1 MFAAVINS
9 VVPIFGLILLGW
21 LCGKRGLL
29 NATATDALNR
39 FVVYLALP
47 ALLFVA
53 MARADLEAM
62 AEIGFVAS
70 FTLGTLITTLIYLW
84 LSRKQGL
91 ADLPR
96 MINGMS
102 VSYANAGFM
111 GIPLILLV
119 FGDKALPIA
128 IIGTVL
134 TVAVQFGCTIVVIE
148 IQRAR
153 GGSLLPA
160 IKKVSLSLLKNPILV
175 ATVLGILSSALEIR
189 LPESVIGGIDL
200 LGAAATP
207 CALLTIGLFLA
218 QTTVPAGS
226 GSVMQ
231 IVILK
236 LFVHPLAVGILAI
249 GVFELDPLWA
259 WCAILATALPVGT
272 GPFMLANLYQQDAA
286 LSARAILIS
295 TLGSVIT
302 LSALIAWVNIQ
313 GIT

>member
-9 VVPIFGLILLGW
+9 VVPIFGLIFLGW

-39 FVVYLALP
+39 FVIYLALP

-53 MARADLEAM
+53 MARADLNAM
-62 AEIGFVAS
+62 AELGFVAS
-70 FTLGTLITTLIYLW
+70 FTLGTIFTTLIYVW
-84 LSRKQGL
+84 LSRNDGL

-119 FGDKALPIA
+119 FGDQALPIA

-134 TVAVQFGCTIVVIE
+134 TVAVQFGYTIVIIE

-153 GGSLLPA
+153 GRSLLPA
-160 IKKVSLSLLKNPILV
+160 LKKVALSLLKNPILV
-175 ATVLGILSSALEIR
+175 ATLLGILCSALGIS
-189 LPESVIGGIDL
+189 LPVSIVSGIDL

-218 QTTVPAGS
+218 QTTVPAS
-226 GSVMQ
+226 TGSVLK
-231 IVILK
+231 IVSLK
-236 LFVHPLAVGILAI
+236 LFVHPLAVGVLAI
-249 GVFELDPLWA
+249 GVFDLDPLWS

-295 TLGSVIT
+295 TIGSVMT
-302 LSALIAWVNIQ
+302 LTALIAWVNIQ
-313 GIT
+313 GIA

>member
-21 LCGKRGLL
+21 ICGKRGLL
-29 NATATDALNR
+29 SATATDALNR

-53 MARADLEAM
+53 MARADLDAM
-62 AEIGFVAS
+62 AELGFVAS
-70 FTLGTLITTLIYLW
+70 FVLGTVTTTFIYLW
-84 LSRKQGL
+84 ISRRQRL
-91 ADLPR
+91 ASIPR

-128 IIGTVL
+128 IIGAVL
-134 TVAVQFGCTIVVIE
+134 TVAVQFGYTIVVIE

-160 IKKVSLSLLKNPILV
+160 LKKVSLSLVKNPILV
-175 ATVLGILSSALEIR
+175 ATLLGILSSALNIAW
-189 LPESVIGGIDL
+189 PAAIISGIDL
-200 LGAAATP
+200 LGNAATP

-218 QTTVPAGS
+218 QTTVPS
-226 GSVMQ
+226 GSAHVMQ
-231 IVILK
+231 IVALK
-236 LFVHPLAVGILAI
+236 LFVHPLVVGILAI
-249 GVFELDPLWA
+249 GVFDLDPLWA

-272 GPFMLANLYQQDAA
+272 GPFMLATMYQQDAA
-286 LSARAILIS
+286 ISARAILIS
-295 TLGSVIT
+295 TLGSVVT
-302 LSALIAWVNIQ
+302 LTALIAWVNIQ
-313 GIT
+313 GIA